1 MGQSGAPAHFVSHK
15 PNGNLGQRQCQRQ
28 SLYTRKVKTM
38 NEATHVI
45 SVFVGIDVSKSK
57 LDCAVLINGKIRSK
71 VVSND
76 RPGFALLNAWLQ
88 ERGAVC
94 DSTRLCMEATGPY
107 SEQAAL
113 ALVDFGWVVS
123 VVNPARIKGFA
134 QSELAR
140 NKTDRADAALLA
152 RFCAAMRPGVWTPP
166 SPAYRR
172 LRALVERLQALK
184 DMRRQEANRLEA
196 HHASGETTVLPN
208 VKKHIVWLDKQ
219 IAKLQGDVNDHIDGH
234 PELKADAELI
244 ASIPGLGEA
253 TVAKVLAYAGD
264 LRRFANGKALAA
276 FIGICP
282 RQRQSGSS
290 VRGRT
295 MISRAG
301 HAALRKALY
310 MPGLVAL
317 RHNPVLQVFGA
328 RMKANGLAPKAV
340 IGAAMRKL
348 AHLIYGVVKSG
359 KPFDANFAM
368 RGVAIQDGI

>member
-1 MGQSGAPAHFVSHK
+1 
-15 PNGNLGQRQCQRQ
+15 
-28 SLYTRKVKTM
+28 M
-38 NEATHVI
+38 NAATHGI

-57 LDCAVLINGKIRSK
+57 LDCAVLLNGKIKSK

-88 ERGAVC
+88 ERSAVT
-94 DSTRLCMEATGPY
+94 DSTHLCLEATGPY

-113 ALVDFGWVVS
+113 ALVGFGWIVS

-134 QSELAR
+134 MSELAR
-140 NKTDRADAALLA
+140 NKTDKADAALLA
-152 RFCAAMRPGVWTPP
+152 RFCAAMRPSTWTPP
-166 SPAYRR
+166 SPAYRQ
-172 LRALVERLQALK
+172 LRARVERLQALK
-184 DMRRQEANRLEA
+184 DMRQQEANRLEA

-208 VKKHIVWLDKQ
+208 VKSHIAWLDKQ
-219 IAKLQGDVNDHIDGH
+219 IAKLQRDINDHIDGH
-234 PELKADAELI
+234 PELKQDAALM
-244 ASIPGLGEA
+244 ASIPGMGA
-253 TVAKVLAYAGD
+253 VTVAKVLAYTGD
-264 LRRFANGKALAA
+264 LRRFANAKALAA

-317 RHNPVLQVFGA
+317 RHNPILQVFGA

-340 IGAAMRKL
+340 VGAAMRKL

-359 KPFDANFAM
+359 KPFDVNFAM
-368 RGVAIQDGI
+368 NGLAIQDGI

>member
-1 MGQSGAPAHFVSHK
+1 
-15 PNGNLGQRQCQRQ
+15 
-28 SLYTRKVKTM
+28 M

-57 LDCAVLINGKIRSK
+57 LDCAVLISGKIKSK

-76 RPGFALLNAWLQ
+76 WPGFALLNAWLQ

-94 DSTRLCMEATGPY
+94 DSTHLCMEATGPY
-107 SEQAAL
+107 SEQSAL
-113 ALVDFGWVVS
+113 ALVGFGWIVS

-134 QSELAR
+134 ISELAR

-152 RFCAAMRPGVWTPP
+152 RFCAAMRPSIWTPP
-166 SPAYRR
+166 SPAYRQ

-184 DMRRQEANRLEA
+184 DMRQQEANRLEA
-196 HHASGETTVLPN
+196 HHASAETTVLPN
-208 VKKHIVWLDKQ
+208 VKSHIAWLDKQ
-219 IAKLQGDVNDHIDGH
+219 IAKLQRDINDHIDGH

-244 ASIPGLGEA
+244 ASIPGIGEA

-264 LRRFANGKALAA
+264 LRRFDNGKALAA

-290 VRGRT
+290 VKGRT
-295 MISRAG
+295 MICRSG

-310 MPGLVAL
+310 RPGLVAL
-317 RHNPVLQVFGA
+317 RYNPILQVFGA

-340 IGAAMRKL
+340 VGAAMRKL

-359 KPFDANFAM
+359 KPFDVNFAM